1 MVNVLYGTE
10 VGTLQHA
17 HIQKGEQASFNI
29 EWSCIPREDCTEVV
43 CAERTKADESMQ
55 GARVISIIATNINRV
70 RYFTVI
76 IIFSNVN
83 RFICHLQL
91 FY

>member
-1 MVNVLYGTE
+1 MDV
-10 VGTLQHA
+10 A
-17 HIQKGEQASFNI
+17 
-29 EWSCIPREDCTEVV
+29 WP
-43 CAERTKADESMQ
+43 ERTKADESMQ

-76 IIFSNVN
+76 DYNFSNVN
-83 RFICHLQL
+83 IFICHLQL